1 MDNAFNLTGF
11 DFVIIALLLLFTLR
25 GLWVGFLRQITT
37 LVALLVGYFIAGQY
51 HDKLFPFLRELTE
64 NSYAI
69 FWSSYV
75 ILFGITYVLTMLLG
89 KGLAK
94 VVELTVAGWFDKLL
108 GGVLGAVKAGVL
120 VILLNMV
127 LSGVLAPENTMLR
140 DCQLCPYLSQATEYS
155 RSMIKDD
162 GLREKLLQKKPAI
175 SEKPEPKESQKQPP
189 ENGAGPSVPTKDIT
203 TKDTGE

>member
-37 LVALLVGYFIAGQY
+37 LVALLVGYVIAGQY
-51 HDKLFPFLRELTE
+51 HDKLFPFLRGLTD
-64 NSYAI
+64 NPHAV

-75 ILFGITYVLTMLLG
+75 ILFGITYVVTMLFG

-94 VVELTVAGWFDKLL
+94 VIELTIAGWFDKLL
-108 GGVLGAVKAGVL
+108 GGVFGALKAVVL
-120 VILLNMV
+120 IILLNMV

-140 DCQLCPYLSQATEYS
+140 NCQLCPYLSQATDYF
-155 RSMIKDD
+155 RSLIKDD
-162 GLREKLLQKKPAI
+162 TLREAFLQKKPAI
-175 SEKPEPKESQKQPP
+175 AEKQEKTERQKQHP
-189 ENGAGPSVPTKDIT
+189 EDGVRPFSPSHSP
-203 TKDTGE
+203 GE